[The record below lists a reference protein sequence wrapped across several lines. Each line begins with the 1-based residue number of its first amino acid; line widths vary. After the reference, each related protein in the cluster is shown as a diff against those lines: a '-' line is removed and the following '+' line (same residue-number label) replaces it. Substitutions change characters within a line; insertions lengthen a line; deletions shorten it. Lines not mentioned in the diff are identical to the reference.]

1 MIIDKNKKQVLLIC
15 PFFFDYHKQKK
26 MGLESMGYE
35 VILWNDR
42 CSEST
47 AYKFILRMLPRIG
60 EWFSFSY
67 YRRLLNQTNPE
78 LISHI
83 LIVKGEAL
91 SPKFVT
97 LLSKVCQNASMSFH
111 LYDSAKNLP
120 RALVKAKLV
129 QRVSTFDPDDAEK
142 YGWIYRPLFASPSF
156 LSMGTSP
163 KGDEWDLCFIGTVHS
178 DRFKII
184 QNIKN
189 NYSSMLRIYTYCF
202 VPSKLILYFK
212 RVFFQEFR
220 DASKQAFSLGKI
232 STKEVARIVL
242 NSVAVLD
249 IEHKGQSGLTMRTI
263 ETLLAG
269 KKLVTTNEA
278 ISKCNLYDASRVQ
291 IINRN
296 HPVLDMDFFQK
307 GFKPISP
314 EIFDSYTIQSWLRDV
329 TNLPS

>member
-1 MIIDKNKKQVLLIC
+1 MGDKTKDQVLLIC

-26 MGLESMGYE
+26 MGLESMGYD

-42 CSEST
+42 CSESSV
-47 AYKFILRMLPRIG
+47 YKAILRILPRIG
-60 EWFSFSY
+60 EGLSFFY
-67 YRRLLNQTNPE
+67 YRHLLNQIKPE

-91 SPKFVT
+91 SPKFIK
-97 LLSKVCQNASMSFH
+97 LLSKECKNASLSFH

-120 RALVKAKLV
+120 RTLVKAKLAE
-129 QRVSTFDPDDAEK
+129 RISTFDPLDAEK
-142 YGWIYRPLFASPSF
+142 HGWIYRPLFASPSF
-156 LSMGTSP
+156 LSMGPSP
-163 KGDEWDLCFIGTVHS
+163 KVDEWDLCFIGTVHT

-189 NYSSMLRIYTYCF
+189 SYSGKLRIYTYCF
-202 VPSKLILYFK
+202 VPSKLMLYFK

-220 DASKQAFSLGKI
+220 VASKQDFSLEKI
-232 STKEVARIVL
+232 STNEVARIVH

-269 KKLVTTNEA
+269 KKLVTTNDA

-296 HPVLDMDFFQK
+296 HPVLDIGFFQK
-307 GFKPISP
+307 KFNPIPS
-314 EIFDSYTIQSWLRDV
+314 EIFDNYTIQSWLRDV
-329 TNLPS
+329 TNLPAR